1 MQSAPKILLVL
12 DDPTLGAI
20 TAFRLELMGY
30 LVESVASGE
39 AALEAVERDPPG
51 LIVIDLLLERAEG
64 FQIADRLSNDE
75 RTAEIP
81 VMALSNSADLDAVQR
96 AYTAGVKDYLVV
108 PFDPAVLEEK
118 LERWAPIAE

>member
-1 MQSAPKILLVL
+1 MQTAPKILLVL

-30 LVESVASGE
+30 RVECVDSAE
-39 AALEAVERDPPG
+39 AALELIEREPPR
-51 LIVIDLLLERAEG
+51 LIVIDLLLGRAEG

-96 AYTAGVKDYLVV
+96 AYTAGVEDYLVV